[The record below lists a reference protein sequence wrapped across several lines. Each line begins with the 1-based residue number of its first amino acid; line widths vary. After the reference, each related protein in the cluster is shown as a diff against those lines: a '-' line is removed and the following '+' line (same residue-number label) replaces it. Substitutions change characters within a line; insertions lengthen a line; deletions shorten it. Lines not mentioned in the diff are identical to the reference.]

1 MERVSL
7 GKPTTLK
14 LSRSASRLFV
24 LAILKNPIVRI
35 VLMCFRPHGLPMCSE
50 RTLFSER

>member
-7 GKPTTLK
+7 GKPATLK

-24 LAILKNPIVRI
+24 LAVLENPIVRI
-35 VLMCFRPHGLPMCSE
+35 VLL
-50 RTLFSER
+50 L